1 MLRIAVVVLVL
12 GLTGS
17 VAEENVKDAMAAGH
31 HGGHSDF
38 HEHHGP
44 PQMPFYGD
52 FNFNIYG
59 YGRHHDHLI
68 NTHVCSLDASYAVYS
83 YPHKRHRRPHILDC
97 SDAFSYAYRGA
108 DRDDYTQ
115 TSCDRCCKQAARLD
129 NMKESEIIGMMLVK
143 HHVAKCACCAPY
155 RPYMD
160 LLGIPVR
167 YPPYQPQYQPYQ
179 QNPPP
184 TYADPTYSNNNQPTG
199 Y

>member
-1 MLRIAVVVLVL
+1 
-12 GLTGS
+12 
-17 VAEENVKDAMAAGH
+17 MAAGH

-68 NTHVCSLDASYAVYS
+68 NSGFWHSTYDCSDLGMCSSEGLFQQLFLAHVCSLDASYAVYS
-83 YPHKRHRRPHILDC
+83 YPHKRRVVQ
-97 SDAFSYAYRGA
+97 
-108 DRDDYTQ
+108 RDDYTQ